1 MKACLRMA
9 ACALGLFAAALAPAF
24 AVEATDVKPDLS
36 GKDPR
41 WIEDKVAH
49 CWAGNPHP
57 QPNEAIYWSGACDQN
72 HLVTGEG
79 TLTWLENGQITGR
92 DVGTFK
98 NGIMTGHGKISAVD
112 GTSYEGD
119 FPGTGVLTLPDGR
132 KVPARSVREP
142 SGWTIEEPVPGVDT
156 K

>member
-1 MKACLRMA
+1 MKACPTVA
-9 ACALGLFAAALAPAF
+9 ASAAIVLLAALAPAT
-24 AVEATDVKPDLS
+24 ALEAADVKPDLS

-41 WIEDKVAH
+41 WIEDKVVH

-57 QPNEAIYWSGACDQN
+57 QDGEQIYWSGACEN
-72 HLVTGEG
+72 GLISGEG
-79 TLTWLENGQITGR
+79 TLTWLQNGQITGR
-92 DVGTFK
+92 DIGTFK
-98 NGIMTGHGKISAVD
+98 GGMLTGHGRITAVD
-112 GTSYEGD
+112 GTSYEGE

>member
-1 MKACLRMA
+1 MSSRTVLFGACLLTA
-9 ACALGLFAAALAPAF
+9 FTSAGALAL
-24 AVEATDVKPDLS
+24 EATDVKPDLS

-41 WIEDKVAH
+41 WIEDKSVH

-57 QPNEAIYWSGACDQN
+57 QPNESIYWSGTCGAD
-72 HLVTGEG
+72 HLITGQG
-79 TLTWLENGQITGR
+79 TLTWLENGKVTGQ

-98 NGIMTGHGKISAVD
+98 NGMLTGHGKITAVD
-112 GTSYEGD
+112 GTGYEGD

-156 K
+156 R